1 MTEKDAIKC
10 QRFAPENYWA
20 LSVDATVDPEL
31 GQLILNRL
39 KSRHGF

>member
-10 QRFAPENYWA
+10 QRFARENHWA
-20 LSVDATVDPEL
+20 LSVDAAVDPEL